1 VVPEVIEMYLTLE
14 VQVVVEV
21 DMLLF
26 QMQQVPVI
34 LLQQVQYK
42 VLQEVLHI
50 QVELQVAVVEL
61 EV

>member
-1 VVPEVIEMYLTLE
+1 MPP
-14 VQVVVEV
+14 
-21 DMLLF
+21 F
-26 QMQQVPVI
+26 QRQQVPVI
-34 LLQQVQYK
+34 LLLQVQYK

>member
-1 VVPEVIEMYLTLE
+1 MYLVLE

-21 DMLLF
+21 DMLLV

-42 VLQEVLHI
+42 VMQEVQDI